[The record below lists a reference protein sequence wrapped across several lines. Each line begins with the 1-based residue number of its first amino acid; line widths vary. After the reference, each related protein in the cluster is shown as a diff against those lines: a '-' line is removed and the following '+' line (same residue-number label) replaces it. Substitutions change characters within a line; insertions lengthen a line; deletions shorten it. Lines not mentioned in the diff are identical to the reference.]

1 MSELAT
7 KKCVP
12 CRGGIPPLGAEEI
25 RPLLGQLD
33 GWEAVEHH
41 HLNKTFS
48 FEDFVSALAFVNQIG
63 EVAEAENHHPDLSL
77 AWGRVG
83 VQIWTHKI
91 GGLSESD
98 FILAA
103 KIDALK
109 EV

>member
-12 CRGGIPPLGAEEI
+12 CRGGIPPLGVEEI
-25 RPLLGQLD
+25 RPLLEQLN

-41 HLNKTFS
+41 HLNKTFK
-48 FEDFVSALAFVNQIG
+48 FENFVDALAFVNRIG
-63 EVAEAENHHPDLSL
+63 EVAEAESHHPDLSL

-91 GGLSESD
+91 NGLSESD

-103 KIDALK
+103 KIDTLR
-109 EV
+109 V